1 MVEGGDQAGFL
12 GAHQAVAENIA
23 GHIANT
29 HGGEFFALAVVAEF
43 GKVTFDGLPRAA
55 GGNTHRLVVV
65 ANRAAGC
72 ERIAQPEPIL
82 GADRVCSIR
91 ECGSPLIGGNHQVVV
106 VTVAGDHALRAY
118 YGFGAVGSNGE
129 VIGHIQQGA
138 DKDLV
143 GFATLGN
150 PGVAVHG
157 GIGQLL
163 GIETTLGTG
172 RNNNGIL
179 DHLRLDQA
187 QNLGAEVVAAVG
199 PAQTATRHI
208 AKAQV
213 HTFHT
218 RGVYENLEL
227 GVRKRRKIDL
237 LGRNLERKRFSTQVC
252 VGAQNSLENF
262 QERAQVA
269 IGVQGWN
276 LVEFF
281 ANLLQDFFALSFAL
295 LIGEPIVRVEAS
307 VEELDVKLRD
317 LRVRH
322 QRI

>member
-29 HGGEFFALAVVAEF
+29 HGGEFFALAVVTEF
-43 GKVTFDGLPRAA
+43 GKVTFDGFPGAA
-55 GGNTHRLVVV
+55 SGNAHRLVVV
-65 ANRAAGC
+65 ANRATGC

-82 GADRVCSIR
+82 GADRVCGIR

-106 VTVAGDHALRAY
+106 VTVASNYALGAD

-150 PGVAVHG
+150 PGVAVHS

-163 GIETTLGTG
+163 GVETTLGAG
-172 RNNNGIL
+172 WNNNSVL

-269 IGVQGWN
+269 ISVQGWN